1 MITTCIHTVLIYLF
15 LLVVVRLMGKRQI
28 GELQASEFIITILL
42 SEIASAPIT
51 TEQFPLLHGIVSVLI
66 LVALE
71 FLISSALLRF
81 NGLKKFFY
89 GAPSVVINKGKIDM
103 REMRQNRMEIDELMS
118 ELRQKGFSDPADVYY
133 AILEENGK
141 LSVFPT
147 ADKAPA
153 TPADLRLTP
162 DEHGI
167 AHACILDG
175 QVIPKNLTL
184 LFALSAAA
192 LLFLLLLASRRLK
205 LLPTLTLTGGTAALA
220 GGCMTLAP
228 RLLAGQKNALLVDL
242 SMPEST
248 LDILYRPLMAQ
259 ITANG
264 RLLLFAG
271 LALAAVAG
279 LLWFLTASVRR
290 AREQEAERARRFAEV
305 SEEG

>member
-1 MITTCIHTVLIYLF
+1 MHTLGMITTCIHTVLIYLF

-184 LFALSAAA
+184 VGWDRARLEQEI
-192 LLFLLLLASRRLK
+192 RRRGMSVSDVFVF
-205 LLPTLTLTGGTAALA
+205 T
-220 GGCMTLAP
+220 
-228 RLLAGQKNALLVDL
+228 VDDL
-242 SMPEST
+242 G
-248 LDILYRPLMAQ
+248 Q
-259 ITANG
+259 ITCIG
-264 RLLLFAG
+264 K
-271 LALAAVAG
+271 
-279 LLWFLTASVRR
+279 
-290 AREQEAERARRFAEV
+290 ERGCRK
-305 SEEG
+305 

>member
-153 TPADLRLTP
+153 TPADLRLAP

-184 LFALSAAA
+184 VGWDRARLEQEI
-192 LLFLLLLASRRLK
+192 RRRGMSVSDVFVF
-205 LLPTLTLTGGTAALA
+205 T
-220 GGCMTLAP
+220 
-228 RLLAGQKNALLVDL
+228 VDDL
-242 SMPEST
+242 G
-248 LDILYRPLMAQ
+248 Q
-259 ITANG
+259 ITCIG
-264 RLLLFAG
+264 K
-271 LALAAVAG
+271 
-279 LLWFLTASVRR
+279 
-290 AREQEAERARRFAEV
+290 ERGCRK
-305 SEEG
+305 